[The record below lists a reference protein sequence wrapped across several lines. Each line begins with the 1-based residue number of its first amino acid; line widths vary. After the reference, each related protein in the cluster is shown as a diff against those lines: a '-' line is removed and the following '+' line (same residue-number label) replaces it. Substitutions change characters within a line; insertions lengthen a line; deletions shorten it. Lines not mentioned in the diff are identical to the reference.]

1 MKREAS
7 VPNLIQ
13 VGRLAAGRPQ
23 LEGRVAGRPEGK
35 ALSYFAARKTVEH
48 TSKANLTR
56 ARTRHCRIRPQAAP
70 SQGRGTLS
78 TCCGMF
84 SISPPPHHPPHQTPL
99 LKRRP
104 IGQSIGASAPR
115 GKGYTVV
122 GAAGWR
128 AAPPCKALSR
138 EGTAVGTQQ
147 KGGALRTRTNGASI
161 NASDRV
167 PTTAAAPPDRR
178 RDGQYCSPPP
188 HPHSHLSNR
197 GFSPGY
203 PGTDGQPTADCKP
216 HLP

>member
-1 MKREAS
+1 MWLDVRKVKHCLTSQPERQWNTLVRQTLPELVRGTAEY
-7 VPNLIQ
+7 VRKQ
-13 VGRLAAGRPQ
+13 RLARAGARCQ
-23 LEGRVAGRPEGK
+23 HAVACS
-35 ALSYFAARKTVEH
+35 LS
-48 TSKANLTR
+48 L
-56 ARTRHCRIRPQAAP
+56 
-70 SQGRGTLS
+70 
-78 TCCGMF
+78 
-84 SISPPPHHPPHQTPL
+84 PPPHHPPHQTPL

>member
-84 SISPPPHHPPHQTPL
+84 SISPPPTSPTSPNPPVETPTN
-99 LKRRP
+99 RP
-104 IGQSIGASAPR
+104 IYWRICSA
-115 GKGYTVV
+115 GKGIHS
-122 GAAGWR
+122 GWCCRLAG
-128 AAPPCKALSR
+128 S
-138 EGTAVGTQQ
+138 TAM
-147 KGGALRTRTNGASI
+147 
-161 NASDRV
+161 
-167 PTTAAAPPDRR
+167 
-178 RDGQYCSPPP
+178 
-188 HPHSHLSNR
+188 
-197 GFSPGY
+197 
-203 PGTDGQPTADCKP
+203 
-216 HLP
+216 